1 MAKAKSTY
9 SPETQLKLMILGLVR
24 RVSNA
29 DAKNSRKAGGFHEGG
44 IV

>member
-9 SPETQLKLMILGLVR
+9 HPETQLKLMILGLVR
-24 RVSNA
+24 RVSKA
-29 DAKNSRKAGGFHEGG
+29 HAEKSRKAGSFHEGG